1 MWKFMD
7 KHPTVFVSTYEEG
20 TKKVLAGN
28 YAFLMESTMID
39 YAVQRDCNLTQ
50 ISGLLDSKGYG
61 IATPKGSV
69 WRDKLSLAVLE
80 LQEKGVI
87 QMLYDKWWKN
97 AADICIKD
105 EKVKEF
111 KPKPLDL
118 NDLGRCYQLQITF
131 VNLISKENYRKK
143 LFLRLD
149 KYDVSL
155 G

>member
-1 MWKFMD
+1 ME
-7 KHPTVFVSTYEEG
+7 KHQSVFVSTYEEG
-20 TKKVLAGN
+20 TKKVLGGN

-118 NDLGRCYQLQITF
+118 NDLG
-131 VNLISKENYRKK
+131 
-143 LFLRLD
+143 
-149 KYDVSL
+149 KYKI
-155 G
+155 

>member
-1 MWKFMD
+1 ME

-20 TKKVLAGN
+20 TKKVLGGN

-118 NDLGRCYQLQITF
+118 NDLGKCYQLQITF
-131 VNLISKENYRKK
+131 INLIPETFFFKAAKIRCDNGVAGGS
-143 LFLRLD
+143 
-149 KYDVSL
+149 
-155 G
+155 GC

>member
-1 MWKFMD
+1 ME
-7 KHPTVFVSTYEEG
+7 KHQSVFVSTYEEG
-20 TKKVLAGN
+20 TKKVLGGN

-118 NDLGRCYQLQITF
+118 NDLGKCTNGKNQLTMFLLKYFYFLNSFIYLNT
-131 VNLISKENYRKK
+131 KK
-143 LFLRLD
+143 K
-149 KYDVSL
+149 KYIL
-155 G
+155 